1 MLTLDQISF
10 GYNGRPVLADISLD
24 IQSGQMAALL
34 GPNGAGKS
42 TLLRLMN
49 RTLKPQRGRVCL
61 NGQDLRQL
69 SARQI
74 ARQIALVEQASRLV
88 WPYTVIQTLKL
99 GRFPHQGWLAP
110 ISPPDLEII
119 HQVLHQTELWELRHR
134 PLNKLSGGERQR
146 ALVAR
151 ALVQQP
157 KILLL
162 DEPSANLDIHQQLK
176 LLEFVQTLAAEQGL
190 AVVLAIHDLAMA
202 ARYCQRLVVLHG
214 SRVYADGPI
223 ETVLNPDLLWEV
235 FGVQAQ
241 LYRDP
246 FNQQWALSV
255 A

>member
-1 MLTLDQISF
+1 MLKLDQLSF
-10 GYNGRPVLADISLD
+10 AYNGRPVLADISLD
-24 IQSGQMAALL
+24 IPPGQMAALL

-49 RTLKPQRGRVCL
+49 RTLKPQRGRVAL
-61 NGQDLRQL
+61 DGHNLQQL

-88 WPYTVIQTLKL
+88 WPYTVLQILKL
-99 GRFPHQGWLAP
+99 GRFPHQGWL
-110 ISPPDLEII
+110 SPSSPQDLEII

-157 KILLL
+157 RILLL

-176 LLEFVQTLAAEQGL
+176 LLDFVQTLAAEQGL
-190 AVVLAIHDLAMA
+190 AVVLAIHDLVLA

-214 SRVYADGPI
+214 GRVYADGPT
-223 ETVLNPDLLWEV
+223 ETVLNPALLREV